1 VTPPVETPAPTP
13 TPTPTAP
20 SSGNGGGTGTGNG
33 GTGTGNTDP
42 NVDVPTLPVTGTD
55 VTSLVTAGGLLTLGG
70 MALVLTGRR
79 RRVNS

>member
-1 VTPPVETPAPTP
+1 VTPPVETPA
-13 TPTPTAP
+13 PTPTAP
-20 SSGNGGGTGTGNG
+20 SSGNGGGTGTGN
-33 GTGTGNTDP
+33 TDP
-42 NVDVPTLPVTGTD
+42 SVEVPTLPVTGTD